1 MTNLTKSQ
9 ISILADYY
17 SNRYNAW
24 GTYSDLYDAIK
35 NMAMKESILYTSL
48 YLRKWVK
55 YGKVPIKLFIAKLI
69 KTIMN
74 FYFTI

>member
-24 GTYSDLYDAIK
+24 GAYSDLYDAI
-35 NMAMKESILYTSL
+35 
-48 YLRKWVK
+48 
-55 YGKVPIKLFIAKLI
+55 
-69 KTIMN
+69 
-74 FYFTI
+74 

>member
-1 MTNLTKSQ
+1 MLGEP
-9 ISILADYY
+9 I
-17 SNRYNAW
+17 
-24 GTYSDLYDAIK
+24 AIYMMQFK

-48 YLRKWVK
+48 FLKKWVK

-69 KTIMN
+69 KTILN